1 MKWLHLSDLHI
12 IKKVNWEVFIKD
24 LLQRCEERG
33 KIDLV
38 IVTGDFH
45 EFKEKDDF
53 SKAKIFLIDLIEK
66 LKLDITKDLFLIPGD
81 HDGSNPICDHKDG
94 NIAVLKKDVTRI
106 NGKEWNELLEQ
117 FESYENFVKEL
128 IPKYPFEHPA
138 GEHCR
143 TWNDKIT
150 FIHCNSA
157 VVSDLIDEKEQLLNI
172 DTFANLAMESRLPSI
187 VLMHNH
193 ISDIHKEQVGQI
205 KGIIRNS
212 KIKAFFCG
220 AHHKQQM
227 DMINVSDKQNCQI
240 PCVGCYKSAP
250 DAEDRY
256 STCGVIIGTW
266 INEKATLEGWTWKV
280 DRSFKLDNIISGQTI
295 EMGEKYY
302 NEASKYVEGKV
313 LLRNHKFS
321 NDKKLDYVKKWNDRM
336 FLHLHNKDNQVTI
349 AKAFIMPEC
358 RWLNRDFDILNGN
371 TFDIAVQSFL
381 NYDRTATFLVVG
393 VPGIGKTTIT
403 AWLANKYKD
412 DENVHILRFRDWES
426 DELKYGLLRAITN
439 TLNIRRK
446 DLENLILILDGLDEM
461 KTLNIRND
469 LMLDFLDEIRDLE
482 NFKCIITSRTA
493 YIDPKMFH
501 ASCELEKFDI
511 NKINQFSKKVIGKEI
526 EEKNKIIVN
535 LDVLGIPVILY
546 LALMAN
552 IDIGKN
558 PTKPELYYRIFAEK
572 GGIFD
577 KFYKKGIEYDSGRQI
592 LRNSKNIKNYLNVLR
607 DIAFKMFE
615 KKSLILSVEECTIP
629 KLEFESN
636 KVNILEFPIKYL
648 FENSETKIEFIH
660 RSIYE
665 FFVANKLLESFQSAD
680 KISKYE
686 LANVFGKNLSK
697 NVLSKEI
704 LEFMN
709 YKINEL
715 ISFENIEETFQLMLD
730 YGMTYFT
737 KSKTKNILE
746 SEQIIFANMLEIIH
760 IYGKSDFDFRN
771 LVIYIKCNKNMA
783 LNLEEIRMQ
792 DEDLRGANFQDSNLM
807 NAKINYSDLRGI
819 NGRNVYAPK
828 IELNG
833 TDLRGADLK
842 NAKLQCA
849 KLYNAKL
856 QVTDFSGANLEGAHL
871 EYANLRGAKLKGAI
885 LKGANLEGANL
896 EGINLEGVDI
906 SVAKIGETIF
916 DEEQI
921 EILKKDIEL
930 LHWKVLVHTTNGLVN
945 YEEYF
950 NASVYPQVSQCH

>member
-302 NEASKYVEGKV
+302 NEA
-313 LLRNHKFS
+313 
-321 NDKKLDYVKKWNDRM
+321 
-336 FLHLHNKDNQVTI
+336 
-349 AKAFIMPEC
+349 
-358 RWLNRDFDILNGN
+358 
-371 TFDIAVQSFL
+371 
-381 NYDRTATFLVVG
+381 
-393 VPGIGKTTIT
+393 
-403 AWLANKYKD
+403 
-412 DENVHILRFRDWES
+412 
-426 DELKYGLLRAITN
+426 
-439 TLNIRRK
+439 
-446 DLENLILILDGLDEM
+446 
-461 KTLNIRND
+461 
-469 LMLDFLDEIRDLE
+469 
-482 NFKCIITSRTA
+482 
-493 YIDPKMFH
+493 
-501 ASCELEKFDI
+501 
-511 NKINQFSKKVIGKEI
+511 
-526 EEKNKIIVN
+526 

-648 FENSETKIEFIH
+648 FENSETKIE
-660 RSIYE
+660 
-665 FFVANKLLESFQSAD
+665 
-680 KISKYE
+680 
-686 LANVFGKNLSK
+686 
-697 NVLSKEI
+697 
-704 LEFMN
+704 
-709 YKINEL
+709 
-715 ISFENIEETFQLMLD
+715 LD
-730 YGMTYFT
+730 R
-737 KSKTKNILE
+737 KS
-746 SEQIIFANMLEIIH
+746 
-760 IYGKSDFDFRN
+760 
-771 LVIYIKCNKNMA
+771 V
-783 LNLEEIRMQ
+783 
-792 DEDLRGANFQDSNLM
+792 
-807 NAKINYSDLRGI
+807 
-819 NGRNVYAPK
+819 V
-828 IELNG
+828 
-833 TDLRGADLK
+833 
-842 NAKLQCA
+842 
-849 KLYNAKL
+849 
-856 QVTDFSGANLEGAHL
+856 
-871 EYANLRGAKLKGAI
+871 
-885 LKGANLEGANL
+885 
-896 EGINLEGVDI
+896 
-906 SVAKIGETIF
+906 
-916 DEEQI
+916 
-921 EILKKDIEL
+921 
-930 LHWKVLVHTTNGLVN
+930 
-945 YEEYF
+945 
-950 NASVYPQVSQCH
+950 